1 MTIARKW
8 ATPIC
13 AVLLLAGRGA
23 LAQDAPAGCSALA
36 QFGAFDTRAAT
47 SDPDRTESFRNWFC
61 QASIA
66 LEPDLHVAAGA
77 LGISADVLETKFGF
91 DPNGTGD
98 FLDWKH
104 TLCAASHSDAQ
115 VADHFAD
122 FAKGIVPAAR
132 KALAACD
139 MPPGLHA
146 RLETTAN
153 PCDVLVRFGW
163 TQAPD
168 TTPPTDVQLIATN
181 PKLSC
186 TPTTLEAPFTVAG
199 PTDLLCTRHDD
210 TAMVLM
216 VNSPQAHITRLD
228 RLMELPRALPDP
240 QTLLAG
246 EYQVDIAWR
255 DRAGRTAPPTSDI
268 WKLDLSTGVCRI
280 VGSGTAYSPRSA
292 WFNQAVAT
300 CSPTQID
307 FTGYRTFDPATR
319 RAYRFTLTLRSE
331 DDGATFTGS
340 GTDSNGD
347 VALLATARHKGAAA
361 PSDQLV
367 CQ

>member
-1 MTIARKW
+1 MLLGA
-8 ATPIC
+8 A
-13 AVLLLAGRGA
+13 LLLAGRPA
-23 LAQDAPAGCSALA
+23 LAQAEDASDSCAALA
-36 QFGAFDTRAAT
+36 QFGAFDTRPAT
-47 SDPDRTESFRNWFC
+47 SDADRTESFHNWFC

-77 LGISADVLETKFGF
+77 LGISADVLEAKFGF
-91 DPNGTGD
+91 DPGGTVD

-104 TLCAASHSDAQ
+104 ALCATSHSDPL
-115 VADHFAD
+115 VSRHFAD
-122 FAKGIVPAAR
+122 FAKGIVPAAT
-132 KALAACD
+132 KALAACE

-153 PCDVLVRFGW
+153 PCDFLVRFGW
-163 TQAPD
+163 TQAPG
-168 TTPPTDVQLIATN
+168 TVAPTDVQLIATN
-181 PKLSC
+181 PKLVC
-186 TPTTLEAPFTVAG
+186 KPAALEAPFTVAG
-199 PTDLLCTRHDD
+199 PTDLTCTRHDD

-216 VNSPQAHITRLD
+216 INSPQAHVTRLD
-228 RLMELPRALPDP
+228 RLMELPQALPDP
-240 QTLLAG
+240 QDLLAG

-255 DRAGRTAPPTSDI
+255 DHTGRTVAPTSDT

-280 VGSGTAYSPRSA
+280 TGSGTAYSPRSA

-300 CSPTQID
+300 CSPTQIS

-319 RAYRFTLTLRSE
+319 KASQFMLTLRSE

-340 GTDSNGD
+340 GGDSNGD
-347 VALLATARHKGAAA
+347 VALQATARHKGAAA